1 MLTHKPLPVKMSVDS
16 SKPQDINHPTYELR
30 FIEIEAGF
38 KKQEELS
45 KIVENLSGQLNEVKT
60 KLVRPFNDL

>member
-1 MLTHKPLPVKMSVDS
+1 MSVNS
-16 SKPQDINHPTYELR
+16 SKPQDINQSSYDLR
-30 FIEIEAGF
+30 LIEIEAGF

-60 KLVRPFNDL
+60 KLVRLFNDL